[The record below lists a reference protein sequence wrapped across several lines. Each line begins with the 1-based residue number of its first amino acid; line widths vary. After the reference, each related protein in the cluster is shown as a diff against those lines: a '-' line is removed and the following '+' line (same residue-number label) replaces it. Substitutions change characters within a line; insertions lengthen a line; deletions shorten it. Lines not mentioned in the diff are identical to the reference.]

1 MSADI
6 EQRKADHLDLCAT
19 DEVAFR
25 QRTTLLECVRLVH
38 QALPETAF
46 DSIDTRVRLL
56 GKELRAP
63 LLIAAMTGGH
73 TALPRSLILSR
84 RLPVTNP

>member
-6 EQRKADHLDLCAT
+6 QQRKADHLDLCAT

-25 QRTTLLECVRLVH
+25 KRTTLLDCVRLVH
-38 QALPETAF
+38 QALPEADL

-63 LLIAAMTGGH
+63 LLIAAMTGFM
-73 TALPRSLILSR
+73 L
-84 RLPVTNP
+84 